1 MIRMDLDDLT
11 VGHITDKN
19 KDYLPWN
26 MKPSHVQDIYEA
38 KVMPLGERGHYHA
51 REKDDSKTSKEMVW
65 ELAEESKASVV
76 VVGNHGRKG
85 PKADLTVAGT
95 AIEYLSLNSQ
105 FPCLIIKDRKPR
117 ADKPDGCLRYGVC
130 FDGSAKA
137 KKVLELTC
145 KLMRENDKLTTISV
159 IEERRNTK
167 DVLWKEIDEVARAHN
182 ITKVEKIELEPHD
195 GKSVYQ
201 LIKHY
206 LKYEASDIKKHGYI
220 DFVCVGNDG
229 VNFSSTNPKR
239 LGSVANAVL
248 RARLMNCLVSW

>member
-1 MIRMDLDDLT
+1 M
-11 VGHITDKN
+11 GHITDRS

-26 MKPSHVQDIYEA
+26 MKPNYVKDIYEA
-38 KVMPLGERGHYHA
+38 KVMPMGQRGRYSA

-65 ELAEESKASVV
+65 ELAEFEKASLV

-105 FPCLIIKDRKPR
+105 YPCLIIKDRKPR

-130 FDGSAKA
+130 FDGSDKA

-145 KLMRENDKLTTISV
+145 KMMRECDKLTTISV

-167 DVLWKEIDEVARAHN
+167 DVLWKEIDEVTAAHQ
-182 ITKVEKIELEPHD
+182 ISKVEKIELEPHD
-195 GKSVYQ
+195 GKSIYQ
-201 LIKHY
+201 LIKNY
-206 LKYEASDIKKHGYI
+206 LKYEASDVNRHGYI
-220 DFVCVGNDG
+220 DFVCVGNSG

-248 RARLMNCLVSW
+248 RARLMNCLITW